1 MHESRKQQNICL
13 QALQSCKEQQVK
25 AWLQTTPLQDPTSM
39 PRWLQGSSEI
49 ELFDGRDQNGT
60 KLLEEGLITA
70 GDNEGF
76 GLHACKYGAWRQS
89 SSTALSAGAILEDG
103 EERGEVRMLRT
114 SF

>member
-1 MHESRKQQNICL
+1 
-13 QALQSCKEQQVK
+13 
-25 AWLQTTPLQDPTSM
+25 M

-60 KLLEEGLITA
+60 KLLERGLITA
-70 GDNEGF
+70 DDNEGS
-76 GLHACKYGAWRQS
+76 GLHVCKYGVWKQS
-89 SSTALSAGAILEDG
+89 SSTVLRAGGILEGG